1 MVEYGVMD
9 RDGLADFLRARR
21 EALAPGDVGLAIGP
35 RRRAPGLRREEVA
48 QLTGMSVDYYSR
60 LEQRRGPQPSVSML
74 SALARTLRLGL
85 DERDHLFRLAGHPA
99 PERTAGSTFVR
110 PALIHVLDQLDDC
123 AAFVASDLEVVL
135 AQNRLSILL
144 MGDLRACG
152 SGIEVSGAWKW
163 FAEPGSRTLY
173 PPEDQDR
180 QGRIRVAN
188 LRATWSRRRG
198 DADVEALVDRLL
210 AHSEEFRTMW
220 QRHEVGVPQD
230 DHKTLV
236 HPQIGPIPVDCEIL
250 ATADGN
256 QRLIILSAQP
266 ASESYNKLK
275 LLSVLGDQEVGT

>member
-1 MVEYGVMD
+1 MD

-21 EALAPGDVGLAIGP
+21 EALTPGDVGISAGP

-48 QLTGMSVDYYSR
+48 QLTGMSVDYYAR

-85 DERDHLFRLAGHPA
+85 DERDHLFRLAGHPP
-99 PERTAGSTFVR
+99 PERTTGSTFVR

-123 AAFVASDLEVVL
+123 AAFVCSDLEVVL

-144 MGDLRACG
+144 MGDFRPFG
-152 SGIEVSGAWKW
+152 TGIEASAAWKW
-163 FAEPGSRTLY
+163 FTEPDSHSLY
-173 PPEDQDR
+173 PRDGWER

-210 AHSEEFRTMW
+210 ACSEEFTHMW
-220 QRHEVGVPQD
+220 ERHEVGVPQE

-236 HPQIGPIPVDCEIL
+236 HPRIGPIPVDCEIL
-250 ATADGN
+250 ATVDGN
-256 QRLIILSAQP
+256 QRLIILSAP
-266 ASESYNKLK
+266 PTSESYGKLK
-275 LLSVLGDQEVGT
+275 LLGVLGDQEVGA